1 MATAPAP
8 FPTDS
13 NMTGGGSV
21 PSFPAQSPSQQSPSP
36 FGGGLPAIM
45 KLLTQLEQ
53 ACKGLAQTLPSLGPL
68 AANTVSNFRM
78 AIPSAVSTDAGQGG
92 QATPN
97 PGVSGP
103 GAGGA
108 APGLPSPPSQ

>member
-1 MATAPAP
+1 MAAAPAP

-13 NMTGGGSV
+13 NMTGGNPSV
-21 PSFPAQSPSQQSPSP
+21 AGPASPNTQAPSP

-45 KLLTQLEQ
+45 KYLQQLDE
-53 ACKGLAQTLPSLGPL
+53 ACQRLAQMLPSLGPL
-68 AANTVSNFRM
+68 AANTISNFRM
-78 AIPSAVSTDAGQGG
+78 AIPSAASTDAGQGG

-103 GAGGA
+103 GPGGQAG
-108 APGLPSPPSQ
+108 PGLPSPPQ